1 MRTSMSFSLFQPKYR
16 RRIAASDGCD
26 EEGQR
31 LACRTSERAY
41 LDSNDPSDVIDLRL
55 LYFE

>member
-1 MRTSMSFSLFQPKYR
+1 MSFSLFQPKYR